1 MTNSTSEHTG
11 ISIPVVD
18 LKSLPK
24 VSLHDHLDGGL
35 RPETIIEL
43 AAEVGHTLPATE
55 ATELR
60 EWFLESADSG
70 SLEQYLE
77 TFEHTVAVMQT
88 HDALV
93 RVAREFVEDLAED
106 GVVYG
111 EVRWA
116 PEQHLSA
123 GLSLDEAVEA
133 VQEGLEVGMDSVDE
147 AGGYIEVGQ
156 ILTAL
161 RHADRGAEIAQLAV
175 RHRDNGVVGFD
186 LAGPEEGYLPSR
198 FTEAFTYLAENNFP
212 ATVHAGEGAGL
223 ESIQDALVHGR
234 ALRLGHGVRIAE
246 DIHLDVQEEDG
257 HDVGTLTLGDLA
269 QWVRDRQIPLE
280 ICPSSNLQTGAIAAF
295 GSTIAEHPID
305 LLHQLGFNITVNTD
319 NRLMSGVTLSG
330 EFGLLVE
337 TFGYGLDT
345 VLEMTLNAVHASFLP
360 IESRE
365 QLAEF
370 IVENFEDAMEEMDTF
385 EDSEEFETFDASD
398 LDGPELD
405 ESEVDES
412 AVDEDGRD
420 N

>member
-1 MTNSTSEHTG
+1 MTNPTSEYAASST
-11 ISIPVVD
+11 PVVD
-18 LKSLPK
+18 LKALPK

-43 AAEVGHTLPATE
+43 ATEIGHTLPATE
-55 ATELR
+55 PEALR
-60 EWFLESADSG
+60 SWFTESADSG
-70 SLEQYLE
+70 SLESYLE

-88 HDALV
+88 HDSLV

-116 PEQHLSA
+116 PEQHLTA

-133 VQEGLEVGMDSVDE
+133 VQEGLEEGMDAVDE
-147 AGGYIEVGQ
+147 AGGYIEVSQ
-156 ILTAL
+156 ILTAM

-175 RHRDNGVVGFD
+175 RHRDNGVVAFD
-186 LAGPEEGYLPSR
+186 IAGVEEGFLPSR

-212 ATVHAGEGAGL
+212 TTVHAGEGAGL

-257 HDVGTLTLGDLA
+257 ADVGTLTLGDLA

-280 ICPSSNLQTGAIAAF
+280 ICPSSNLQTGAVAAY
-295 GSTIAEHPID
+295 GTTIAEHPID
-305 LLHQLGFNITVNTD
+305 LLHQLGFNVTVNTD
-319 NRLMSGVTLSG
+319 NRLMSGSTLTG

-337 TFGYGLDT
+337 AFGYGVDT
-345 VLEMTLNAVHASFLP
+345 VLDLTLNAVHASFLP
-360 IESRE
+360 IEARE
-365 QLAEF
+365 QLADF
-370 IVENFEDAMEEMDTF
+370 IVESYDDVLDQMDEF
-385 EDSEEFETFDASD
+385 EDSEEFEAFGAAD
-398 LDGPELD
+398 LDED
-405 ESEVDES
+405 E
-412 AVDEDGRD
+412 
-420 N
+420 